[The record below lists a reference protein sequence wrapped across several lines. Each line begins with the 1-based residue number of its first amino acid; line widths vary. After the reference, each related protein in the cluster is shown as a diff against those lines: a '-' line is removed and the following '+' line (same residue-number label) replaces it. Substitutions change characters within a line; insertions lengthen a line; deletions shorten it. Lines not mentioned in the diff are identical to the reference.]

1 MVLFKKNIWQYSR
14 KALSSQCM
22 NESTD
27 SGYIVDS
34 FEGIS
39 RTFTDVETIHE
50 SEVNIVAK
58 AKRYGRWWLLKSL
71 RPELAQ
77 QENFRQ
83 RLRKEFELMAQLQH
97 TSIVTV
103 VGLETVEGL
112 GECIVMEYVEGHD
125 LMFIL
130 SKGDSPI
137 HQRQR
142 MAEELMEAVEH
153 IHAKGIVHRDLKPS
167 NIMVTDNGGH
177 IKLVDFGL
185 ADSESYAMLKQP
197 AGTPK
202 YMSPEQKKNSKADVR
217 NDIFSLGIILGQM
230 NLGNIYRKV
239 VKKCLLPAGR
249 RYSNVAEL
257 RNDILR
263 YRRRRKRIQNLCMA
277 APIMLLMVGIGWLTW
292 QWHVQRQT
300 MQKQQ
305 AILESQIEEIDSQ
318 RSKIVQ
324 LEQVAMVAQNEQA
337 LQRNT
342 VSKLTD
348 SIAVLTFDNIRL
360 QEKEKAEA
368 QRKKLLEEAKEKG
381 YAVVDEAMWQYGM
394 LSKANAILDD
404 NIGTVQNNSILEK
417 AKNKYRQTLIGKF
430 NEQEIVE
437 IMMALDQHQKDL
449 AHTKWK
455 SLKR

>member
-1 MVLFKKNIWQYSR
+1 MND
-14 KALSSQCM
+14 SS
-22 NESTD
+22 D

-39 RTFTDVETIHE
+39 RTFTDMETIHE

-58 AKRYGRWWLLKSL
+58 AKRYGRWWLLKAL
-71 RPELAQ
+71 RRELAN

-97 TSIVTV
+97 PSIVTV
-103 VGLETVEGL
+103 VGLEVVDGL
-112 GECIVMEYVEGHD
+112 GECIIMEYLEGRD
-125 LMFIL
+125 LAYIL
-130 SKGDSPI
+130 SKGDTPL

-142 MAEELMEAVEH
+142 MAEKLMEALEY

-177 IKLVDFGL
+177 VKLVDFGL
-185 ADSESYAMLKQP
+185 ADSDSHTIFKQP

-202 YMSPEQKKNSKADVR
+202 YMSQEQKLSSKADVR
-217 NDIFSLGIILGQM
+217 NDIYSMGIILGQM
-230 NLGNIYRKV
+230 NLGSIYRKV
-239 VKKCLLPAGR
+239 VKKCLLPAGQ

-263 YRRRRKRIQNLCMA
+263 YRRKRKRIMNFCMA
-277 APIMLLMVGIGWLTW
+277 VPILLLMAGIGWLTW

-305 AILESQIEEIDSQ
+305 VILESQIEEIDSQ
-318 RSKIVQ
+318 HSKIEQ
-324 LEQVAMVAQNEQA
+324 LEQVAMEAQNEQV
-337 LQRNT
+337 LQRKT
-342 VSKLTD
+342 VSRLTD
-348 SIAVLTFDNIRL
+348 SIAALTFDNIRL

-368 QRKKLLEEAKEKG
+368 QRKRLLEEAKEKG
-381 YAVVDEAMWQYGM
+381 YAVVDEAMWQFGM
-394 LSKANAILDD
+394 LSNANAILDV
-404 NIGTVQNNSILEK
+404 NIGTVQNNSILDK
-417 AKNKYRQTLIGKF
+417 AKDKYRKTLFGKF
-430 NEQEIVE
+430 NEQEITE
-437 IMMALDQHQKDL
+437 IMMALEQHQKDL

>member
-1 MVLFKKNIWQYSR
+1 MND
-14 KALSSQCM
+14 SS
-22 NESTD
+22 D

-39 RTFTDVETIHE
+39 RTFTDMETIHE

-58 AKRYGRWWLLKSL
+58 AKRYGRWWLLKAL
-71 RPELAQ
+71 RRELAN

-97 TSIVTV
+97 PSIVTV
-103 VGLETVEGL
+103 VGLEVVDGL
-112 GECIVMEYVEGHD
+112 GECIIMEYLEGRD
-125 LMFIL
+125 LAYIL
-130 SKGDSPI
+130 SKGDTPL

-142 MAEELMEAVEH
+142 MAEKLMEALEY

-177 IKLVDFGL
+177 VKLVDFGL
-185 ADSESYAMLKQP
+185 ADSDSHTIFKQP

-202 YMSPEQKKNSKADVR
+202 YMSQEQKLSSKADVR
-217 NDIFSLGIILGQM
+217 NDIYSMGIILGQM
-230 NLGNIYRKV
+230 NLGSIYRKV
-239 VKKCLLPAGR
+239 VKKCLLPAGQ

-263 YRRRRKRIQNLCMA
+263 YRRKRKRIMNFCMA
-277 APIMLLMVGIGWLTW
+277 VPILLLMAGIGWLTW

-305 AILESQIEEIDSQ
+305 VILESQIEEIDSQ
-318 RSKIVQ
+318 HSKIEQ
-324 LEQVAMVAQNEQA
+324 LEQVAMEAQNEQV
-337 LQRNT
+337 LQRKT
-342 VSKLTD
+342 VSRLTD
-348 SIAVLTFDNIRL
+348 SIAALTFDNIRL

-368 QRKKLLEEAKEKG
+368 QRKRLLEEAKEKG

-394 LSKANAILDD
+394 LSNANAILDV
-404 NIGTVQNNSILEK
+404 NIGTVQNNSILDK
-417 AKNKYRQTLIGKF
+417 AKDKYRKTLFGKF
-430 NEQEIVE
+430 NEQEITE
-437 IMMALDQHQKDL
+437 IMMALEQHQKDL

>member
-1 MVLFKKNIWQYSR
+1 MND
-14 KALSSQCM
+14 SS
-22 NESTD
+22 D

-39 RTFTDVETIHE
+39 RTFTDMETIHE

-58 AKRYGRWWLLKSL
+58 AKRYGRWWLLKAL
-71 RPELAQ
+71 NRELAK

-97 TSIVTV
+97 PSIVTV
-103 VGLETVEGL
+103 VGLEVVDGL
-112 GECIVMEYVEGHD
+112 GECIIMEYVEGHD
-125 LMFIL
+125 LAYIL
-130 SKGDSPI
+130 SNGDTPL

-142 MAEELMEAVEH
+142 MAEELMEALEY

-177 IKLVDFGL
+177 VKLVDFGL
-185 ADSESYAMLKQP
+185 ADSDSHTIFKQP

-202 YMSPEQKKNSKADVR
+202 YMSQEQKYSSKADVR
-217 NDIFSLGIILGQM
+217 NDIYSMGIILGQM
-230 NLGNIYRKV
+230 NLGSIYRKV
-239 VKKCLLPAGR
+239 VKKCLLPAGQ

-263 YRRRRKRIQNLCMA
+263 YRRKRKRIMNFCMA
-277 APIMLLMVGIGWLTW
+277 VPILLLMAGIGWLTW
-292 QWHVQRQT
+292 LWHVQRQT

-305 AILESQIEEIDSQ
+305 VILESQIEEIDSQ
-318 RSKIVQ
+318 HSKIEQ
-324 LEQVAMVAQNEQA
+324 LEQVAMEAQNEQV
-337 LQRNT
+337 LQRKT
-342 VSKLTD
+342 VSRLTD
-348 SIAVLTFDNIRL
+348 SIAALTFDNIRL

-368 QRKKLLEEAKEKG
+368 QRKRLLEEAKEKG

-394 LSKANAILDD
+394 LSNANAILDV
-404 NIGTVQNNSILEK
+404 NIGTVQNNSILDK
-417 AKNKYRQTLIGKF
+417 AKDKYRKTLFGKF
-430 NEQEIVE
+430 NEHEITE
-437 IMMALDQHQKDL
+437 IMMALEQHQKDL

>member
-1 MVLFKKNIWQYSR
+1 MND
-14 KALSSQCM
+14 SS
-22 NESTD
+22 D

-39 RTFTDVETIHE
+39 RTFTDMETIHE

-58 AKRYGRWWLLKSL
+58 AKRYGRWWLLKAL
-71 RPELAQ
+71 RRELAN

-97 TSIVTV
+97 PSIVTV
-103 VGLETVEGL
+103 VGLEVVDGL
-112 GECIVMEYVEGHD
+112 GECIIMEYLEGRD
-125 LMFIL
+125 LAYIL
-130 SKGDSPI
+130 SKGDTPL

-142 MAEELMEAVEH
+142 MAEELMEALEY

-177 IKLVDFGL
+177 VKLVDFGL
-185 ADSESYAMLKQP
+185 ADSDSHTIFKQP

-202 YMSPEQKKNSKADVR
+202 YMSQEQKLSSKADVR
-217 NDIFSLGIILGQM
+217 NDIYSMGIILGQM
-230 NLGNIYRKV
+230 NLGSIYRKV
-239 VKKCLLPAGR
+239 VKKCLLPAGQ

-263 YRRRRKRIQNLCMA
+263 YRRKRKKIMNFCMA
-277 APIMLLMVGIGWLTW
+277 VPILLLMAGIGWLTW

-305 AILESQIEEIDSQ
+305 VILESQIEEIDSQ
-318 RSKIVQ
+318 HSKIEQ
-324 LEQVAMVAQNEQA
+324 LEQVAMEAQNEQV
-337 LQRNT
+337 LQRKT
-342 VSKLTD
+342 VSRLTD
-348 SIAVLTFDNIRL
+348 SIAALTFDNIRL

-368 QRKKLLEEAKEKG
+368 QRKRLLEEAKEKG
-381 YAVVDEAMWQYGM
+381 YAVVDEAMWQFGM
-394 LSKANAILDD
+394 LSNANAILDV
-404 NIGTVQNNSILEK
+404 NIGTVQNNSILDK
-417 AKNKYRQTLIGKF
+417 AKDKYRKTLFGKF
-430 NEQEIVE
+430 NEHEITE
-437 IMMALDQHQKDL
+437 IMMALEQHQKDL